1 MDSNGLATPTLPF
14 EGTTPTGTQ
23 PSAESSGPSGAEPS
37 APALNLRQKLAQVR
51 REVGYI
57 QKRGKNDY
65 SYAMA
70 ADIAG
75 AIGDRLAALNVVL
88 GRRNLSVKRDANQC
102 GQGSETV
109 VEVTLDYEF
118 IDGDSDEILSV
129 PSYGEGRDSGD
140 KAPYKALTGAL
151 KYALIQTFL
160 IATGDDPEEER
171 SDHQAM
177 STNARRYKR
186 SISAEQA
193 QTLSDLIEQTGT
205 DQAKVLEFYAVSKLE
220 EMTADNYRKALRL
233 LRLKLSKRS
242 GGNGAGRHSQQSNAS
257 L

>member
-1 MDSNGLATPTLPF
+1 LA
-14 EGTTPTGTQ
+14 
-23 PSAESSGPSGAEPS
+23 
-37 APALNLRQKLAQVR
+37 R
-51 REVGYI
+51 I
-57 QKRGKNDY
+57 
-65 SYAMA
+65 
-70 ADIAG
+70 
-75 AIGDRLAALNVVL
+75 
-88 GRRNLSVKRDANQC
+88 C
-102 GQGSETV
+102 C
-109 VEVTLDYEF
+109 
-118 IDGDSDEILSV
+118 DSDEILSV

-171 SDHQAM
+171 SDHQPQPM

-186 SISAEQA
+186 SISAEQT
-193 QTLSDLIEQTGT
+193 QTLGDLIEQTGT

-242 GGNGAGRHSQQSNAS
+242 SSNGAGRHGQQSNP